1 MALFDEKAAKYD
13 PWYETAQG
21 KFVDEVQT
29 KLSLPMFPVK
39 QGDHI
44 LDAGCGTGNYS
55 VKLAQLGAQVTGI
68 DLSNGMLDIAR
79 AKVATFPDQLTFQQM
94 DMSHLD
100 FVDEA
105 FDAVFS
111 MTAIE
116 FIEDLSALYEE
127 FERVTK
133 PGGYILLGQITQSGA
148 WGQAYQARKNSIYE
162 HCYFR
167 DLAELEAVRP
177 DRLVASSQG
186 QFFSPTTPEDELN
199 WEDET
204 RRSMSEPASFACV
217 LFQKPLPL
225 KR

>member
-1 MALFDEKAAKYD
+1 MALFDEKAQKYD
-13 PWYETAQG
+13 PWYETVQG

-29 KLSLPMFPVK
+29 KLALPMFPVK
-39 QGDHI
+39 QGDYI

-55 VKLAQLGAQVTGI
+55 LKLAHLGAQVTGI

-79 AKVATFPDQLTFQQM
+79 AKAATFPGQLTFQQM
-94 DMSHLD
+94 DMSRLD
-100 FVDEA
+100 YADET
-105 FDAVFS
+105 FDGVFS

-116 FIEDLSALYEE
+116 FIEDLSTLYDE

-133 PGGYILLGQITQSGA
+133 PGGYILLGQITDSGA
-148 WGQAYQARKNSIYE
+148 WGQSYQARKGSIYE
-162 HCYFR
+162 QCHFR

-186 QFFSPTTPEDELN
+186 QYFAPDIPEAELN
-199 WEDET
+199 WEDEA
-204 RRSMSEPASFACV
+204 RRSMTQPASFACV

-225 KR
+225 RL